1 MRQKVLKV
9 FANPSRI
16 FFVPYNL
23 AVLNFIVQFIIFI
36 IFFIVTIIF
45 TNGKKTLDPLI
56 FLISVCLVH
65 TFMAYFSKK
74 EQQIAQIIK
83 VKLNLFKL
91 KIPNKL
97 NA

>member
-23 AVLNFIVQFIIFI
+23 AVLNFMVQFFIFLVC
-36 IFFIVTIIF
+36 FILVLTF
-45 TNGKKTLDPLI
+45 SKGKKALYPLI
-56 FLISVCLVH
+56 FLIFLCSVH
-65 TFMAYFSKK
+65 IFIAYFSKK
-74 EQQIAQIIK
+74 EQQLAQIIK
-83 VKLNLFKL
+83 VKLNLLKL

>member
-1 MRQKVLKV
+1 MKQKVLKV

-23 AVLNFIVQFIIFI
+23 AILNFMVQFFIFI
-36 IFFIVTIIF
+36 ICFILVLIF
-45 TNGKKTLDPLI
+45 SKGKKSLDPLI
-56 FLISVCLVH
+56 FLISLCLVH
-65 TFMAYFSKK
+65 TFIAYFSKK
-74 EQQIAQIIK
+74 EQQLAQIIK
-83 VKLNLFKL
+83 VKLNLLKL